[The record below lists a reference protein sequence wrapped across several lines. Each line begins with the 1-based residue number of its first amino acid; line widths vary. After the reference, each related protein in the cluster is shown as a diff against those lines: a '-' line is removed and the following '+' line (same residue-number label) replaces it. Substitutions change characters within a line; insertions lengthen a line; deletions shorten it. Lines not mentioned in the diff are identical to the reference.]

1 MSKKYLV
8 AYMTLGYPNVNDFYK
23 FIDNIED
30 FGVDI
35 LEIGIPP
42 KYAKYDGPVIR
53 KTYKIVSNNIK
64 NYYEILYEVK
74 QRIKIPVVILT
85 YLEEYV
91 DKLGDF
97 LLKLKESRVDGVLFP
112 DLLIDY
118 VDEYEKYVNLIKN
131 EGIKTVLFTAPLMP
145 DDLIIKASKLTD
157 LFLYYGVRPTT
168 GVVIPISIDSLI
180 NRIRTM
186 VQSKLVVGFGLN
198 SIEDIKKAMSVGAD
212 GIAVGTS
219 LIEEVDKNGV
229 NGALELIKKL
239 RGVLDEY

>member
-1 MSKKYLV
+1 MV
-8 AYMTLGYPNVNDFYK
+8 AYMTLGYPNVNDFYE
-23 FIDNIED
+23 FVDNVED

-53 KTYKIVSNNIK
+53 KTYKIVSNNIR
-64 NYYEILYEVK
+64 NYYEILHEVK
-74 QRIKIPVVILT
+74 ERIKIPVVILT

-97 LLKLKESRVDGVLFP
+97 LLKLKESRVDGVLLP

-186 VQSKLVVGFGLN
+186 VQSKLIVGFGLN

-229 NGALELIKKL
+229 NGALELIRKL
-239 RGVLDEY
+239 RGVLDEYY